1 MLGVR
6 EVASSNL
13 AVPTILHFWLAGGSD
28 RTVWAKGL
36 RHPSRSSKAQ
46 ISAVGL
52 FPRDFAQRTEHA
64 PLRER
69 KALATVKKRSDAI
82 ARLGLERAASTD
94 AALPVLI
101 GNAGGFIGIRLI
113 AC

>member
-1 MLGVR
+1 
-6 EVASSNL
+6 
-13 AVPTILHFWLAGGSD
+13 
-28 RTVWAKGL
+28 
-36 RHPSRSSKAQ
+36 
-46 ISAVGL
+46 
-52 FPRDFAQRTEHA
+52 
-64 PLRER
+64 LRER

-82 ARLGLERAASTD
+82 ALLGLERAASTD